1 MVLGKKLRYAAIAT
15 AGLVVVVLSSALLYR
30 KYLQHK
36 VAEARVIHSS
46 NGINRLEPLQV
57 GGIVQWVEVRGEN
70 IDNPILL
77 FIHGGP
83 GVAFIPLSASFQGPW
98 EKHFVVVQWD
108 QRGAGK
114 TYASNDREL
123 QRKTMN
129 VPQMEQDAVDVANYL
144 RHRFRRQRIFVV
156 GHSWGSL
163 LGLWL
168 AHEHPELMYA
178 YVGVAQVI
186 SVKQNEEVAYQDA
199 LHQARVR
206 NNQPALTALE
216 SIAPYPPPEV
226 DPRKAQTAQGW
237 QTELLGP
244 PASGPRFMDI
254 RRLLLD
260 LVSAPQ
266 YSLTDVV
273 GFVGGQM
280 LSLEVLVPEVAR
292 LDLSRLGPDFHVPV
306 FFFEGTHDPYNRP
319 LLVQEYSR
327 AVNAPHKELIWFD
340 NSGHFPFFEEKQRFT
355 EELVRRV
362 LPLAADR

>member
-1 MVLGKKLRYAAIAT
+1 
-15 AGLVVVVLSSALLYR
+15 
-30 KYLQHK
+30 
-36 VAEARVIHSS
+36 
-46 NGINRLEPLQV
+46 
-57 GGIVQWVEVRGEN
+57 
-70 IDNPILL
+70 
-77 FIHGGP
+77 
-83 GVAFIPLSASFQGPW
+83 
-98 EKHFVVVQWD
+98 
-108 QRGAGK
+108 
-114 TYASNDREL
+114 
-123 QRKTMN
+123 MN